1 MKEIALSKLL
11 NEVENQENP
20 AVHTIH
26 NWLCDQEDNELFEKV
41 ASENK
46 TILQAVQYCIN
57 NAHKVRIGNTA
68 IVDND
73 TVFNWVREYY
83 LSNETE
89 VEVNASA
96 KVSASSKS
104 IQERIAQVVPKVE
117 NKKIAKTKL
126 KEIKA
131 DENQI
136 SLLDLL

>member
-11 NEVENQENP
+11 TEVENQSNP

-26 NWLCDQEDNELFEKV
+26 NWLCDQEDDELFAKV
-41 ASENK
+41 GSENK

-57 NAHKVRIGNTA
+57 NAHKVRIGNAA

-83 LSNETE
+83 LSSETK
-89 VEVNASA
+89 VEVKA
-96 KVSASSKS
+96 KAKISASSQS
-104 IQERIAQVVPKVE
+104 IQERIEQVAPKVE
-117 NKKIAKTKL
+117 DKKKTKTKS
-126 KEIKA
+126 KETKA